1 LGIPISEAV
10 KSKKLLSPF
19 AFLLGLTASSCAAPG
34 QPAPTPPVVVPDG
47 APTPSPA
54 SREAARAVDLLT
66 KLLVIDRM
74 AVELSEGQLAHVR
87 DLAKAGR
94 RGEVDVISAELELL
108 KLRQQLLLREKD
120 LADAQLAAA
129 AGEPQ
134 AARR

>member
-1 LGIPISEAV
+1 
-10 KSKKLLSPF
+10 
-19 AFLLGLTASSCAAPG
+19 
-34 QPAPTPPVVVPDG
+34 
-47 APTPSPA
+47 
-54 SREAARAVDLLT
+54 
-66 KLLVIDRM
+66 M